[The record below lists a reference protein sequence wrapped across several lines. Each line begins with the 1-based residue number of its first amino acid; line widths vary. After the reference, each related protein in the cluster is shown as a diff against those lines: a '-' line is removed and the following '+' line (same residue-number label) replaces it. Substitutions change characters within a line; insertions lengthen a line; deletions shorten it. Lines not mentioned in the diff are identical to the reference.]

1 MKRETT
7 FVYYI
12 SWALSFDYLVNY
24 NISRYAVSRLQQQI
38 TEEEPVEI
46 KKRFGYNQTLAATIS
61 FTSLPP
67 SPLIHWVKDS
77 GHSIHHHG
85 QELLL
90 INFTIFSSFFPE
102 LRRPSM
108 NQQCDNVNGRRAG
121 SPGGPFNLPKLCT
134 VSEVPVQAKVG
145 RWSNFLN
152 SSEYHGNIS
161 IIINSRYQ

>member
-38 TEEEPVEI
+38 TKEEPGEI

-77 GHSIHHHG
+77 DHRLHHLTCAMG
-85 QELLL
+85 QYRRGDVVDCTSTYPDICIASRYPKRTLAPRG
-90 INFTIFSSFFPE
+90 S
-102 LRRPSM
+102 RRPV
-108 NQQCDNVNGRRAG
+108 QIGVEATVRA
-121 SPGGPFNLPKLCT
+121 L
-134 VSEVPVQAKVG
+134 
-145 RWSNFLN
+145 
-152 SSEYHGNIS
+152 
-161 IIINSRYQ
+161 